1 MKNSNILIVIVILLS
16 VILIAEIA
24 SWFTKVET
32 PIPTENVLPECVE
45 ITEVAWN
52 TNDAVKIHISCKWYI
67 DVATTDVDRL
77 KVDLIV
83 RRTIKK
89 YFNDIS
95 YEYLLEHKLE
105 VLEDLQER
113 IKDCVFALQPYGFN
127 ITTLFIRKAEG

>member
-1 MKNSNILIVIVILLS
+1 MKDSKILIIIAIILSILLI
-16 VILIAEIA
+16 VDIA
-24 SWFTKVET
+24 SRFTKIET

-45 ITEVAWN
+45 ITEVTWN
-52 TNDAVKIHISCKWYI
+52 TNDAVKLHISCKWYI
-67 DVATTDVDRL
+67 DVATTETDRF

-83 RRTIKK
+83 SRTIKK
-89 YFNDIS
+89 YFNNIS

-105 VLEDLQER
+105 VLDDLQER

>member
-1 MKNSNILIVIVILLS
+1 MLSILL
-16 VILIAEIA
+16 VVNIA
-24 SWFTKVET
+24 SMFTKVEA
-32 PIPTENVLPECVE
+32 PMPTEKTLPECKKT
-45 ITEVAWN
+45 TEVIWN

-67 DVATTDVDRL
+67 DVATTEVDRL
-77 KVDLIV
+77 KVDLIIN
-83 RRTIKK
+83 RTIKK
-89 YFNDIS
+89 YFNNIS